1 MLIGA
6 EERVNKLVLAR
17 LADNEFSRGSSIEQA
32 ACKEWRQ
39 KIIEF
44 QLGLWARHLLSKR
57 WHSLSTTKTKNWF
70 LVYNLG
76 VRMSGLWDTHNDCP
90 GVVRNLKICWN
101 LLCFPK
107 RLPTFYW
114 CYYHQCSTTKRTKR
128 KEKNRGEQDTWLNG
142 LSKVLSS

>member
-44 QLGLWARHLLSKR
+44 QLG
-57 WHSLSTTKTKNWF
+57 
-70 LVYNLG
+70 
-76 VRMSGLWDTHNDCP
+76 
-90 GVVRNLKICWN
+90 
-101 LLCFPK
+101 
-107 RLPTFYW
+107 
-114 CYYHQCSTTKRTKR
+114 
-128 KEKNRGEQDTWLNG
+128 
-142 LSKVLSS
+142 